1 MMSNEAAMN
10 GNHPPAAGVSAAV
23 APGGL
28 RRGDLL
34 IVAVVLVLDQA
45 TKAVVRAW
53 LALHES
59 VNVVPGFV
67 DLTHVRN
74 TGAAFGIFNAT
85 DFPFKSII
93 MVGVAG
99 VALLAIALY
108 ATRLPADER
117 LARGGLALIL
127 GGAVG
132 NLIDRATVG
141 YVIDFV
147 DAYWRHYH
155 FWAFNVADAA
165 ITIGAIVL
173 LTDMIRPRRPGT
185 QT

>member
-1 MMSNEAAMN
+1 MMSNEAAIN
-10 GNHPPAAGVSAAV
+10 GDHRPSAGAPPAAARVT
-23 APGGL
+23 L
-28 RRGDLL
+28 RRVELF
-34 IVAVVLVLDQA
+34 IVGIVLVLDQA
-45 TKAVVRAW
+45 TKVAVRSW

-59 VNVVPGFV
+59 VTVLPGLL

-85 DFPFKSII
+85 EFPFKSIVMLI
-93 MVGVAG
+93 VAG
-99 VALLAIALY
+99 VALLAIAVY
-108 ATRLPADER
+108 ATRLPAEER

-127 GGAVG
+127 GGAIG

-141 YVIDFV
+141 YVVDFV
-147 DAYWRHYH
+147 DVYWRQYH

-173 LTDMIRPRRPGT
+173 LADLIWPRHRV
-185 QT
+185 